1 MPAERK
7 TFRQFCPMA
16 TALDVVGERWT
27 LLILRELLGGPAR
40 FQDLLDGL
48 PGVSRNLLTMRLRRL
63 EEDGVLERVKAGGG
77 SVYTLTEV
85 GASIRPTLEQ
95 LAYWGARVGR
105 VAPPEHRRSVRAV
118 AMALQAVLV
127 HSGRTDP
134 NRPCVVEVDVGDGD
148 RITFE
153 LGERPTAEARPAVD
167 ADARLKARPLLFSE
181 YLNGATMDGGEL
193 ELVSGSEAARAAL
206 VTALGG

>member
-1 MPAERK
+1 MPDKRK
-7 TFRQFCPMA
+7 SFQQFCPMA

-48 PGVSRNLLTMRLRRL
+48 PGISRNLLTMRLRRL
-63 EEDGVLERVKAGGG
+63 EEDGVLERVRRGGG

-95 LAYWGARVGR
+95 LAYWGARVRR
-105 VAPPEHRRSVRAV
+105 VAPPEHQRSVRAE
-118 AMALQAVLV
+118 AMALQAILV
-127 HSGRTDP
+127 HSGRVDP
-134 NRPCVVEVDVGDGD
+134 DVSFTVEVAVGDD

-153 LGERPTAEARPAVD
+153 LGERPTCEARPSVD
-167 ADARLKARPLLFSE
+167 ADARLRGPQGVFSD
-181 YLNGATMDGGEL
+181 YLNGARMDGGL
-193 ELVSGSEAARAAL
+193 LARVSGSEEARSAL
-206 VTALGG
+206 VAALGG